1 MLVEG
6 QIKFNFD
13 NHGYDDQGDIRRGGY
28 FGFDPPSLVSGQ
40 LTVQFTKCLLQWN
53 LDLTNLYIMSSL
65 E

>member
-40 LTVQFTKCLLQWN
+40 LTVQSQNVYCSGTS
-53 LDLTNLYIMSSL
+53 I
-65 E
+65 